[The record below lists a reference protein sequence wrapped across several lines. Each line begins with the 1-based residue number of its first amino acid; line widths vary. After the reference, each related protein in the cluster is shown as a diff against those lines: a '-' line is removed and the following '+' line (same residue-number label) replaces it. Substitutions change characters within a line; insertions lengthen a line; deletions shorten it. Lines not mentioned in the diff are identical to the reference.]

1 MPHGPATCSDPIS
14 RSAAE
19 LMIVNGTY
27 PGLRLG
33 HSLDE
38 MVNALLFRFEWSIL
52 PGPVDVKGN
61 ISKSLS
67 IF

>member
-1 MPHGPATCSDPIS
+1 
-14 RSAAE
+14 
-19 LMIVNGTY
+19 MIVNGTY